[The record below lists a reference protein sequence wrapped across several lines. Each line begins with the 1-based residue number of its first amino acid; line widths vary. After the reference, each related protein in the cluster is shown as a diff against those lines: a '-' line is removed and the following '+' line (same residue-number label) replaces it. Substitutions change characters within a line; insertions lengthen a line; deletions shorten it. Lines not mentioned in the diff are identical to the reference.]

1 MELNQALA
9 LGQSALIKGHK
20 MTPLFDKLTTVL
32 MFEQHKQ
39 MFTYTVYVI
48 WFILHLYV
56 DIVVNLGGSPVGTE
70 PGLALGESVIK
81 LLSRI
86 TRPPSLMR
94 NTSLPLQTSIH
105 TPDSPTVVSSH
116 F

>member
-70 PGLALGESVIK
+70 PGLALGQSVIK
-81 LLSRI
+81 DHKTTLSYEKHI
-86 TRPPSLMR
+86 PAPP
-94 NTSLPLQTSIH
+94 NIH
-105 TPDSPTVVSSH
+105 PHP
-116 F
+116 